1 MPNKSRPSSKA
12 FGALD
17 RAVLRQTT
25 KAEQA
30 RRQRGTSII
39 EYLGLMGALGWMLVL
54 PPLLLGF
61 LGRWLDRAFDTGYEL
76 TAGMLLVGV
85 GLGAWLGWR
94 RMKAEI
100 ARDKPPAEKEKQ
112 P

>member
-1 MPNKSRPSSKA
+1 MANDSGKA
-12 FGALD
+12 LGALD

-30 RRQRGTSII
+30 RRQHGTSII
-39 EYLGLMGALGWMLVL
+39 EYLRLMGALGWLLVT
-54 PPLLLGF
+54 PPLILCF
-61 LGRWLDRAFDTGYEL
+61 LGRWLDHAVNTGFEL
-76 TAGMLLVGV
+76 TAGLLLIGI